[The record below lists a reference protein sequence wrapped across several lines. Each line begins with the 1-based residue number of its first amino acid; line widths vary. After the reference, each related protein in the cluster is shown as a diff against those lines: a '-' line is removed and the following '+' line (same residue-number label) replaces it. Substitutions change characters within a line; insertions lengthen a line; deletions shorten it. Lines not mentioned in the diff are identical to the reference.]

1 MKKIVL
7 AVVALVAVATSTK
20 AINPVECE
28 VFYKLNDSIAFN
40 GVMKY
45 IDADSDQAE
54 HLKYICEITELR
66 MKAALK
72 DGDEAK
78 AEKAMNFN
86 LANAK
91 NTLSGYQ
98 YKKYLTLI
106 NLTANNRY
114 EELLFSENT
123 VK

>member
-7 AVVALVAVATSTK
+7 AIVLVVTATTSTK
-20 AINPVECE
+20 AINPVDCD
-28 VFYKLNDSIAFN
+28 VFCKLNDSVAFT
-40 GVMKY
+40 GIMKY
-45 IDADSDQAE
+45 IDADSEQAE

>member
-1 MKKIVL
+1 MKKILL
-7 AVVALVAVATSTK
+7 AIAMLVAISTSGK
-20 AINPVECE
+20 AINPIDCE
-28 VFYKLNDSIAFN
+28 VFYKLNDSIAFK

-72 DGDEAK
+72 DGDDAK

-91 NTLSGYQ
+91 NMLSGYQ

-114 EELLFSENT
+114 EELLYSENAI
-123 VK
+123 K